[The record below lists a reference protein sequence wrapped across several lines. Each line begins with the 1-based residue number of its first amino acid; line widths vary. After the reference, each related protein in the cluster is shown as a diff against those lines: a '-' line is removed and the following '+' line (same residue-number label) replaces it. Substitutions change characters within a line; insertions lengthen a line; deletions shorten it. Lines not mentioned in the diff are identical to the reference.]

1 MIKFIQKAFK
11 NVSFFNKMR
20 GELPPKIY
28 NIFFKEMFKQIFKP
42 GSYILTEDKYF
53 IIIKG

>member
-28 NIFFKEMFKQIFKP
+28 NIFFKEMFK
-42 GSYILTEDKYF
+42 
-53 IIIKG
+53 